1 MIVSSKSLSE
11 VTATLNDNFCA
22 SLSVED
28 DNNPNDGSDDDDDD
42 DNDDDDDDDDD
53 DEEDDEED
61 DDRIVRFRSWLTT
74 ATSMSTSGMYGSVK
88 HNH

>member
-11 VTATLNDNFCA
+11 VTATLNDNFCV
-22 SLSVED
+22 SLSVDD

-42 DNDDDDDDDDD
+42 ED
-53 DEEDDEED
+53 DDEED
-61 DDRIVRFRSWLTT
+61 DDRIARFRSWLTT